1 MSAIFYQQY
10 LKTIDRNVKIAYK
23 EFTRLLDYTII
34 DNEEVS
40 LLVEE
45 LMYVEENKI
54 SSIIVYLR
62 MMKQPKEL
70 INEYDNYKNKQSYLF

>member
-54 SSIIVYLR
+54 SSII
-62 MMKQPKEL
+62 
-70 INEYDNYKNKQSYLF
+70 KNRVDSYLFLLNRKLKFKNICIL